1 MEVND
6 VEDDEVKE
14 EDDDVETGGV
24 EEEEEEEDDNW
35 GGGRTPRLGPALCAS
50 LRSRHARGHFT
61 RATMC
66 KIYR

>member
-1 MEVND
+1 MQVND

-24 EEEEEEEDDNW
+24 EEEEEEDDNW

-61 RATMC
+61 RVTIC